1 LQAKH
6 TCKGWEEV
14 TQSIVGDKP
23 KKKIRIDDFMSKYT
37 DFEVARRAMKYF
49 SKFAGKDCVLTGK
62 ELQTGIQQTF
72 GHGVSKDQV
81 KAIIAKYSKDKDP
94 KVSFQ
99 EFFAMYKDYEKSN
112 SEDVNNGKG
121 SVDEKGTL
129 TDKESGLA
137 EKAWNAMDTS
147 KDGFIENHEF
157 SSFFQGVVEN
167 MGKKGK
173 EKKELRSQLKEY
185 FKYFAGK
192 DGKLSHVEY
201 LRMMEVLK
209 SKAGTEDFDK
219 FLDALTASNCSELW
233 DCYRCTA
240 AKLNCAWVPAFV
252 GGEDYDGRCVEQK
265 AMRFFQSQLLRGAG
279 LPGGNS
285 FTKLSECGKKYDRPA
300 FSGITTI
307 AHVQG

>member
-1 LQAKH
+1 M
-6 TCKGWEEV
+6 G
-14 TQSIVGDKP
+14 
-23 KKKIRIDDFMSKYT
+23 
-37 DFEVARRAMKYF
+37 
-49 SKFAGKDCVLTGK
+49 
-62 ELQTGIQQTF
+62 
-72 GHGVSKDQV
+72 
-81 KAIIAKYSKDKDP
+81 
-94 KVSFQ
+94 
-99 EFFAMYKDYEKSN
+99 MYKDYEKSN

-219 FLDALTASNCSELW
+219 FLDALPI
-233 DCYRCTA
+233 A
-240 AKLNCAWVPAFV
+240 AAPGRRAAW
-252 GGEDYDGRCVEQK
+252 R
-265 AMRFFQSQLLRGAG
+265 QLLHQDFGMRQ
-279 LPGGNS
+279 
-285 FTKLSECGKKYDRPA
+285 EIRPPRL
-300 FSGITTI
+300 FR
-307 AHVQG
+307 HHH